1 MTKAV
6 KEAVVLCGGQAWM
19 LKPDAEIPKPLLNFG
34 DETLLE
40 KQVSWL
46 AKNGFTRVILALNK
60 DLLGYLILKTD
71 VYRKIKCLK
80 TPEVTMSVEDSKLGT
95 GGAIKKACQ
104 LVKNE
109 IFYACN
115 VDNLAFDSAPDKLL
129 DEAAT
134 GIVMLLAKPTLSY
147 GKVMVD
153 GGYVKNFEEKPKL
166 TFYVNAG
173 HYAMTKTLVSKLFPD
188 VGNFEK
194 TVLPALAKRK
204 ALKGIEYHGTWINI
218 DTFNDYLSALSLVQ

>member
-1 MTKAV
+1 V

-34 DETLLE
+34 DKTLLE
-40 KQVSWL
+40 KQVRWL
-46 AKNGFTRVILALNK
+46 AENGFTRVILALNK
-60 DLLGYLILKTD
+60 DLLGYLILKTE
-71 VYRKIKCLK
+71 VYRNFKRLK
-80 TPEVTMSVEDSKLGT
+80 KPEVAMSIEDSKLGT

-104 LVKNE
+104 LVKTE
-109 IFYACN
+109 VFYACN
-115 VDNLAFDSAPDKLL
+115 VDNLALDSKPAELL
-129 DEAAT
+129 NEATT
-134 GIVMLLAKPTLSY
+134 GIAMLLAKPTLSY
-147 GKVMVD
+147 GKVMVE

-204 ALKGIEYHGTWINI
+204 VLKGIEYHGTWINI